1 MYKYIRKWIY
11 EEVDR
16 PIIVK
21 VQYPDIQIDE
31 FEYHIP
37 FKEGGIFGKFD
48 RLGILTSTIF
58 NNKLYYEYCVLN
70 VDCVS
75 EKQRFID
82 KMKNKIKE
90 NKKNPIN
97 FNFIYLYLKKK

>member
-1 MYKYIRKWIY
+1 MYKFIRKWIY
-11 EEVDR
+11 EEVNR
-16 PIIVK
+16 SVTVK
-21 VQYPDIQIDE
+21 AQYPEMQIDE

-37 FKEGGIFGKFD
+37 FKEGGILGEFD

-75 EKQRFID
+75 EKQRYID

-90 NKKNPIN
+90 NLIKP
-97 FNFIYLYLKKK
+97 YQV